1 MGILCFVIPIATV
14 AQTPVGWDSVGP
26 LWQEVPGK
34 LAEQLVHH
42 VSLLLVGQRNKIFL
56 LLLEV
61 ARALDSRKS

>member
-42 VSLLLVGQRNKIFL
+42 VSLLLAIYIL
-56 LLLEV
+56 LFAITL
-61 ARALDSRKS
+61 ASSKS